1 MDPSLWTFP
10 RPGFRIEYN
19 SFERFT
25 DCGGNYSDASG
36 NLYSPN
42 YPNAYP
48 ELADC
53 IYLISQPSGTFINI
67 TFDTI
72 DIDCQGTTSDFIEMR
87 DGSSKDSQLMGRFC
101 GESSSLVM
109 TTQNHLRVRS
119 VKRKYLELRVS
130 CEANCIHNTI

>member
-1 MDPSLWTFP
+1 MST
-10 RPGFRIEYN
+10 E
-19 SFERFT
+19 
-25 DCGGNYSDASG
+25 CGGNYSDASG
-36 NLYSPN
+36 ALFSPS

-67 TFDTI
+67 SFDTM

-87 DGSSKDSQLMGRFC
+87 DGSSRDSPLMGQFC
-101 GESSSLVM
+101 GKSSNPVM

-119 VKRKYLELRVS
+119 VKKKYKQNSPNTMTLIIYLQILLQLL
-130 CEANCIHNTI
+130 CEWSRGAIR